1 MSATGTAADQSLLE
15 MIAADERSLLRTGA
29 VARELLARHSDLP
42 LHGARLKYGGEIHL
56 KAPTAEDVR
65 AWAAR
70 LDADVTEHTD
80 DPGYG
85 PFRHTD
91 VVTVIDGVQV
101 HVWHCRVLSEAEA
114 AAWRESEG
122 RS

>member
-1 MSATGTAADQSLLE
+1 MSATNTTAAQSPLE
-15 MIAADERSLLRTGA
+15 MIAADERALLRTGEL
-29 VARELLARHSDLP
+29 ARELLTRHADLP
-42 LHGARLKYGGEIHL
+42 LQKARLRYGSEIHL
-56 KAPTAEDVR
+56 TAPTAEDVR

-70 LDADVTEHTD
+70 LDADVTEHTN

-91 VVTVIDGVQV
+91 VVTVIEGIQV
-101 HVWHCRVLSEAEA
+101 HVGHCHMFSEAEA

-122 RS
+122 QS

>member
-1 MSATGTAADQSLLE
+1 MSTTNTAADQSLLE

-29 VARELLARHSDLP
+29 VARELLARHADLP

-70 LDADVTEHTD
+70 LDAEVTERTA

-91 VVTVIDGVQV
+91 VVTVIDGVRV
-101 HVWHCRVLSEAEA
+101 HVWHCHMFSEAEA
-114 AAWRESEG
+114 AAWRENRG

>member
-1 MSATGTAADQSLLE
+1 MSATSTAADQSLLE
-15 MIAADERSLLRTGA
+15 MIAADERALLHTGA
-29 VARELLARHSDLP
+29 VARDLLARHSDLP

-56 KAPTAEDVR
+56 KAPTADDVR

-80 DPGYG
+80 DPGYS

-91 VVTVIDGVQV
+91 VVTVIDGIRV
-101 HVWHCRVLSEAEA
+101 HIWHCRVLSEAEA
-114 AAWRESEG
+114 AAWRENRGQS
-122 RS
+122 